1 MKSRLNVS
9 YNYEFHLI
17 AIVSSLKE
25 YKLAWHLN
33 NQFDIDLEKKEDVFL
48 EFNKGGKIFI
58 SNYLFETNTGTI
70 QLLKNKPLDFSN
82 IANPYLLSELKNY
95 DYLLKLEG
103 EIHEMGVEDFHSG
116 LKVVNNVQFISTINV
131 ENLKYKDNLIF

>member
-70 QLLKNKPLDFSN
+70 QLLKNKSLDFSN